1 MTKAS
6 PLSHNQNMSF
16 SLLSVLAGSLASLG
30 CLIRAFYLLRRKR
43 LIDDMPTSKAQ
54 GVFIGLVELKG
65 TAESDKPLD
74 SYLAG
79 VRCVQYTWQVDEHW
93 SRTVVETYTDAEG
106 HTQTRTRTESGW
118 TRVAGGSQ
126 SIPFYLKDDT
136 GVIRITPEGAAIN
149 SVAVFDET
157 CSPTSALYF
166 GKGPPHGVPN
176 STHRRRFH
184 ETALPLHAMLYV
196 MGQAREREDIVA
208 PEIAYDKG
216 APMFLISTRT
226 EKQVSGRYVL
236 SFWLWILLALGTVI
250 SGAIGWS
257 MLEKGAVTWQP
268 LVTAAGGFG
277 AALLIGWVWT
287 LYNSLVNLHHM
298 VEQGWSQVDVQLKR
312 RHDLIP
318 NLVET
323 VKGYRDYESE
333 TQKLLAEIRT
343 QTEATPPGVAGPDFR
358 GVAPMLSIVVERYPE
373 LKASESLLR
382 LQQTLTETEQRIALA
397 RDYFNNVATFYN
409 TRLAIVPDRFVAAI
423 ARLHPQPLMAAADFE
438 RAPVHIQLA
447 S

>member
-1 MTKAS
+1 
-6 PLSHNQNMSF
+6 
-16 SLLSVLAGSLASLG
+16 
-30 CLIRAFYLLRRKR
+30 
-43 LIDDMPTSKAQ
+43 
-54 GVFIGLVELKG
+54 
-65 TAESDKPLD
+65 
-74 SYLAG
+74 
-79 VRCVQYTWQVDEHW
+79 
-93 SRTVVETYTDAEG
+93 
-106 HTQTRTRTESGW
+106 
-118 TRVAGGSQ
+118 VAGGSQ

-136 GVIRITPEGAAIN
+136 GVIRIVPEGAAIN

-157 CSPTSALYF
+157 CSPTNALYF

-184 ETALPLHAMLYV
+184 ETALPLHTALYV
-196 MGQAREREDIVA
+196 MGQARERADIVA
-208 PEIAYDKG
+208 PEIAHDKG

-226 EKQVSGRYVL
+226 ERQVSRRYVL
-236 SFWLWILLALGTVI
+236 SFWLWVLLALGTVI
-250 SGAIGWS
+250 GGAIGWS
-257 MLEKGAVTWQP
+257 MLEKEAIIWQP

-323 VKGYRDYESE
+323 VKGYRGYESE

-358 GVAPMLSIVVERYPE
+358 GVAPMLNIVVERYPE
-373 LKASESLLR
+373 LKASDSFLR
-382 LQQTLTETEQRIALA
+382 LQQTLIDTEQRIALA

-423 ARLHPQPLMAAADFE
+423 ARLHPQALMAAADFE
-438 RAPVHIQLA
+438 RAPVHVQLA